1 MFPERSVRVLTEG
14 ENVNVIVTF
23 LTVECLLHSA
33 AMVATKLLL
42 DDKILACI
50 K

>member
-1 MFPERSVRVLTEG
+1 MLTEG

-42 DDKILACI
+42 DDKIPSCI